1 MPSVNEVKLSGYIY
15 KPTES
20 HTTSGKTITRF
31 GMKVWCGK
39 DKDGK
44 NVYDFVNCKCFEHIL
59 NTTGEF
65 DFTGRVTVESW
76 EKDGVKHK
84 NVVFLGDLTPKTF
97 NEPAK
102 PKQDDNPFD
111 DDIPDFN

>member
-39 DKDGK
+39 NKEGN
-44 NVYDFVNCKCFEHIL
+44 NVYDFVNCKSFGRIDS
-59 NTTGEF
+59 TTGEF
-65 DFTGRVTVESW
+65 DFVGRVTVESW

-84 NVVFLGDLTPKTF
+84 NVVLIGDLTPKAF
-97 NEPAK
+97 NEQAK
-102 PKQDDNPFD
+102 PKQDENPFD
-111 DDIPDFN
+111 DPIPDFN